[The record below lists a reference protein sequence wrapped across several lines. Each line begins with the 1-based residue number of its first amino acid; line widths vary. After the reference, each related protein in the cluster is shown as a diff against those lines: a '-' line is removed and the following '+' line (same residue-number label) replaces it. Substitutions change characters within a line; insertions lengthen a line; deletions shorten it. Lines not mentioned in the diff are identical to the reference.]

1 MTAFLTLDDID
12 VSGARVL
19 VRSDLNVPLDEG
31 RVADDFRI
39 RSSLPT
45 IARLREAGAVVTVAS
60 HLGRP
65 DGRDPSLS
73 MAPIGERLGELGG
86 FPVIALSAVAG
97 EEVTAAVAAAAP
109 GDVLL
114 LENTRYEPGEKKND
128 PALAAALGELG
139 DFFVLDAFGTAH
151 RAHASTVGVTEHVKS
166 VAGPLLAQEVEA
178 LDALLRAPA
187 RPYVVVLGGAKVSDK
202 LGVMKALLPRV
213 DVMLVGGG
221 MCFTLLAAEGYDV
234 GDSLLEEDMIDEV
247 RDLLES
253 EWGSRVTLPSDIV
266 VADRFAE
273 DASAEVVA
281 ATQME
286 SGMGLDIGPD
296 TAALFSSVIS
306 GAGSVF
312 WNGPMGVFEW
322 ESFRAGTET
331 VARAF
336 ASSSAFTVAGGGDSV
351 AALRSFGLDDQISH
365 LSTGGGAGLEFLE
378 GDPLP
383 GLVALERWTHE
394 S

>member
-1 MTAFLTLDDID
+1 
-12 VSGARVL
+12 
-19 VRSDLNVPLDEG
+19 
-31 RVADDFRI
+31 
-39 RSSLPT
+39 
-45 IARLREAGAVVTVAS
+45 
-60 HLGRP
+60 
-65 DGRDPSLS
+65 
-73 MAPIGERLGELGG
+73 
-86 FPVIALSAVAG
+86 
-97 EEVTAAVAAAAP
+97 
-109 GDVLL
+109 
-114 LENTRYEPGEKKND
+114 
-128 PALAAALGELG
+128 
-139 DFFVLDAFGTAH
+139 
-151 RAHASTVGVTEHVKS
+151 
-166 VAGPLLAQEVEA
+166 
-178 LDALLRAPA
+178 
-187 RPYVVVLGGAKVSDK
+187 
-202 LGVMKALLPRV
+202 
-213 DVMLVGGG
+213 
-221 MCFTLLAAEGYDV
+221 
-234 GDSLLEEDMIDEV
+234 
-247 RDLLES
+247 S